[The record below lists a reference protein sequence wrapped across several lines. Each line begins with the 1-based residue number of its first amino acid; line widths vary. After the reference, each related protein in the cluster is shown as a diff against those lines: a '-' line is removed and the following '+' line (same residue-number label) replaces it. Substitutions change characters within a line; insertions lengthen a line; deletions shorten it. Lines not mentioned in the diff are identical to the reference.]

1 MKNKNSEFLTILVP
15 IHVLDIDRKYITNMF
30 ESLSKQ
36 KDNDFNILVATFED
50 LKGQINNM
58 NIYDLNIS
66 FVDLPEEI
74 RNIPLPNYTEIV
86 NFAVHSIE
94 TKLFSI
100 VQYDDVLNEN
110 YVELVKR
117 YNISY
122 PSVSVFIPI
131 SLDFDGESFVRMC
144 NEAVWNLNYTEKQ
157 GYFDFE
163 SLRNLMTASFVGA
176 VYNTDL
182 FVKNV
187 GVKHSIKK
195 YFEFEFFLRLL
206 YQQAEIMVI
215 PHFIIRHTVN
225 REGSISSINS
235 ALPVLE
241 QRFYQDVAKKEYY
254 FTEDRKLLYEEQAQG

>member
-15 IHVLDIDRKYITNMF
+15 IHALDIDRKYITNMF

-110 YVELVKR
+110 YVELVK
-117 YNISY
+117 
-122 PSVSVFIPI
+122 
-131 SLDFDGESFVRMC
+131 
-144 NEAVWNLNYTEKQ
+144 
-157 GYFDFE
+157 
-163 SLRNLMTASFVGA
+163 
-176 VYNTDL
+176 
-182 FVKNV
+182 
-187 GVKHSIKK
+187 SIHT
-195 YFEFEFFLRLL
+195 
-206 YQQAEIMVI
+206 YQ
-215 PHFIIRHTVN
+215 
-225 REGSISSINS
+225 S
-235 ALPVLE
+235 
-241 QRFYQDVAKKEYY
+241 
-254 FTEDRKLLYEEQAQG
+254 